1 MLMGGRFLG
10 LENSTF
16 TAQRTK
22 PQANFAL
29 QDLGIPR
36 LFLPFWNLM
45 SYLSHDCA
53 GGVPTSKNLGVPGQS
68 YDFQSKSIAT
78 LEI

>member
-22 PQANFAL
+22 PLANFAL

-36 LFLPFWNLM
+36 LFLPFWNLI

-53 GGVPTSKNLGVPGQS
+53 VGSLHLRIWGFQGNHMTSSPS
-68 YDFQSKSIAT
+68 P
-78 LEI
+78 